1 MIVTDGHP
9 SGPTETGHSSPLDAT
24 RFLVRAIRLT
34 QLAAVSVLG
43 VIALLLNSVLG
54 FYALRGVREN
64 DQRVEK
70 SHLVRRHINQLRIAM
85 TDAETG
91 QRGYI
96 LTGDEGYLQPY
107 SEAIKRVQPL
117 MDSLRADVNNQ
128 AEESGYLAELQP
140 LVDAKLIELQKTVQ
154 LRRDQGADA
163 AAKAV
168 QTHLGKSYMDK
179 IRSVLNAMDSRELQ
193 NATEAK
199 ATADS
204 NFQRS
209 LIAVGCANLLV
220 LLLVAYS
227 EVGNTRRKRLQQYL
241 ELSEERYRLAFDH
254 HPQPMWV
261 FDLKSLR
268 FLSVNGATL
277 RQYGYSREEFLQ
289 MTIHDIRPAE
299 DIPKLKA
306 LMKTNEARRIA
317 GVWRHRKKD
326 GTVFFA
332 EVASGDVMWN
342 DHLAKLVIAPDVS
355 DRIWA
360 ERHLVEWKQRHEAAI
375 NASGQILYDWN
386 PVTNQV
392 TYSNHLERLGYTTA
406 EMEGGLA
413 NWRELIHEDDRH
425 AFDREIERVLET
437 RSNFS
442 LHYRLRR
449 KDGTFIN
456 VEDTGQFVI
465 DDENKIVRM
474 IGFVTDVTDRA
485 LLQAQLLQAQ
495 KMEAVGRLA
504 GGVAH
509 DFNNMLG
516 VIMGSGEML
525 GQDRSLTDKAKQW
538 LKSINDASQRA
549 ATLTRQLLAFSRQQ
563 VLSPRVIS
571 FNAVI
576 QDMESILRR
585 VIGEDVQLRTFL
597 HPELDNVKVDPAQLE
612 QVIMNLAVNARDAMP
627 DGGKLS
633 VETHNIYLDEE
644 YCRQHS
650 TVTPGNYVLLA
661 VSDTGIGMDSQT
673 MSRIF
678 EPFFTTK
685 PRDKGTGLGLATVY
699 GIVKQSGG
707 HIWLY
712 SEPNQGATF
721 KLYFPCT
728 TESVTPTKKP
738 GEVQEVPGGTETIL
752 LAEDEALY
760 RDLICESLGNKGY
773 KVLVASDGNLGLE
786 TANKYKGEIDMLL
799 TDAVMPG
806 MNGKKLAEAI
816 SKTRPGIKVLYMSG
830 YTTNVVVHHGVLDP
844 GTNFIAK
851 PFAPSTLFRKVRE
864 VLDGVAKT

>member
-1 MIVTDGHP
+1 MRT
-9 SGPTETGHSSPLDAT
+9 L
-24 RFLVRAIRLT
+24 RLT
-34 QLAAVSVLG
+34 RLATVSVLG
-43 VIALLLNSVLG
+43 VIALLVNSVIA
-54 FYALRGVREN
+54 FNALKGVH
-64 DQRVEK
+64 DSDKVVE
-70 SHLVRRHINQLRIAM
+70 HGNLVRGDIRQLRTVM

-91 QRGYI
+91 QRGYL
-96 LTGDEGYLQPY
+96 LTGDEGYLAPY
-107 SEAIKRVQPL
+107 HDASANAHRALQTLRDDISNDPSQSQRV
-117 MDSLRADVNNQ
+117 
-128 AEESGYLAELQP
+128 AELQP
-140 LVDAKLIELQKTVQ
+140 LIDAKLKELEETIQ
-154 LRRDQGADA
+154 LRREKGIA
-163 AAKAV
+163 AAAEVVK
-168 QTHLGKSYMDK
+168 THLGKSYMDK
-179 IRSVLNAMDSRELQ
+179 IRAVLNVME
-193 NATEAK
+193 NTESVAI
-199 ATADS
+199 ARQAAIADA

-209 LIAVGCANLLV
+209 LVTVAGANIFV
-220 LLLVAYS
+220 LLLVAFV
-227 EVGNTRRKRLQQYL
+227 ELAEIRRRRLQAYL
-241 ELSEERYRLAFDH
+241 DLSEERYRLAFEE
-254 HPQPMWV
+254 HPQPMWI
-261 FDLKSLR
+261 FDIESLK
-268 FLSVNGATL
+268 FLNVNQAAV
-277 RQYGYSREEFLQ
+277 RQYGYTREEFMERSVL
-289 MTIHDIRPAE
+289 DIRPKE
-299 DIPKLKA
+299 DIPRLRE
-306 LMKTNEARRIA
+306 LMKDKVSHRIA
-317 GVWRHRKKD
+317 GVWRHLKKD
-326 GTVFFA
+326 GTQFFA
-332 EVASGDVMWN
+332 EVTSGDVHWQGRM
-342 DHLAKLVIAPDVS
+342 AKLVVSPDVS

-375 NASGQILYDWN
+375 RASGQILYDWN

-392 TYSNHLERLGYTTA
+392 TYSNHLERLGYSA
-406 EMEGGLA
+406 FEMEGGLT
-413 NWRELIHEDDRH
+413 NWRSLIHEDDRA

-437 RSNFS
+437 RANLF
-442 LHYRLRR
+442 LNYRVRK
-449 KDGTFIN
+449 KDGTFIH
-456 VEDTGQFVI
+456 VEDTGRFVI
-465 DDENKIVRM
+465 DEENKIVRM

-525 GQDRSLTDKAKQW
+525 GQDRSLSDKAKQW
-538 LKSINDASQRA
+538 LRSINDASQRA

-563 VLSPRVIS
+563 VLNPRVIS

-576 QDMESILRR
+576 KDMESILRR
-585 VIGEDVQLRTFL
+585 VIGEDVQLRAFL

-633 VETHNIYLDEE
+633 IETHNIYLDEE

-685 PRDKGTGLGLATVY
+685 PSGKGTGLGLATVY

-738 GEVQEVPGGTETIL
+738 GEVQEAPGGTETIL

-773 KVLVASDGNLGLE
+773 KVLVASDGNLALD
-786 TANKYKGEIDMLL
+786 TANEYKGEIAMLL

-816 SKTRPGIKVLYMSG
+816 ARTRPAIKVLYMSG

-864 VLDGVAKT
+864 VLDGVVKT